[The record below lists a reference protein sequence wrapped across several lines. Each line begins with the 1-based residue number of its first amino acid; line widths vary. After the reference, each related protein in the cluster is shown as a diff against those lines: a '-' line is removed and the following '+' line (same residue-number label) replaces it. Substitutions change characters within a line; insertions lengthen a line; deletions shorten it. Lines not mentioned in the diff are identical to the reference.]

1 MRPWGGDS
9 VPRQSNA
16 ARAANLARPPRRRR
30 FATPRPYA
38 CCARASVALRL
49 LTERNGNLDGNARR
63 QMASAI
69 TRMTDPMDWGR
80 TGPAR
85 VTAAIMQHV
94 RALTHA
100 LPDWWRLE
108 VITVDFDRA
117 LLGDVRAMLRD
128 VQRGGPTTR
137 WAHTPEPAAELRARC
152 GRAAHQTV

>member
-1 MRPWGGDS
+1 
-9 VPRQSNA
+9 
-16 ARAANLARPPRRRR
+16 
-30 FATPRPYA
+30 
-38 CCARASVALRL
+38 
-49 LTERNGNLDGNARR
+49 
-63 QMASAI
+63 
-69 TRMTDPMDWGR
+69 MDWGR

-85 VTAAIMQHV
+85 VTVRLWRCVAGMPQGLFTFAGAADARVLAAIMQHV

-128 VQRGGPTTR
+128 VQRGSPTTR

-152 GRAAHQTV
+152 GRAAHQTVELMH